1 MVLDANKKRIENN
14 SLDSLLQKEL
24 NQMNSAINNML
35 AAIKKGM
42 GTESTT
48 KLIKEQEI
56 KQVDLRERIVLEQAK
71 GKLNISNNEI
81 VHYLK
86 KTQLNTIEKMTKDL
100 IKQIVL

>member
-1 MVLDANKKRIENN
+1 
-14 SLDSLLQKEL
+14 
-24 NQMNSAINNML
+24 MNSAINNML

-56 KQVDLRERIVLEQAK
+56 KQVDLRERIVLEQV
-71 GKLNISNNEI
+71 NISNNEI

>member
-1 MVLDANKKRIENN
+1 MQRVFLDNATISKLADMVLDANKKRIENN

-48 KLIKEQEI
+48 KLIKE
-56 KQVDLRERIVLEQAK
+56 
-71 GKLNISNNEI
+71 
-81 VHYLK
+81 
-86 KTQLNTIEKMTKDL
+86 
-100 IKQIVL
+100 